1 MIHVSIFLFLSR
13 QVQLISLCPEGM
25 PALSGSNN
33 NGNCGKQYKQE
44 AANVRPA
51 SNNLLAPSTK
61 QAEANI
67 EKSVS
72 SMVETSQKLEQ
83 DDMEGVDEKEWGKIF
98 NHEQKHYHGSRNWNP
113 SFLLYG
119 NVP

>member
-1 MIHVSIFLFLSR
+1 M
-13 QVQLISLCPEGM
+13 
-25 PALSGSNN
+25 
-33 NGNCGKQYKQE
+33 
-44 AANVRPA
+44 RPA

-98 NHEQKHYHGSRNWNP
+98 NHEQKKHSHGSRNWNP
-113 SFLLYG
+113 SFLRYG
-119 NVP
+119 NIP